1 MYLPLFMKFLIIW
14 RNVTKPDVPS
24 EQDLLVPS
32 LVEGDQVADV
42 PVTHIRLLRQHPCYK
57 HVVHSEDPLVT
68 VLEHLEELVPDQVTH
83 DVHHAPAV
91 GRKELIGPLIKG
103 NHLKRTNED
112 IIGVNFKIPICL
124 SSFLSS
130 A

>member
-1 MYLPLFMKFLIIW
+1 MKFLIIW

-32 LVEGDQVADV
+32 LVKGDQVADV
-42 PVTHIRLLRQHPCYK
+42 PVTHVRLLRQHSRYK

-68 VLEHLEELVPDQVTH
+68 VLENLEELVPDKVTH
-83 DVHHAPAV
+83 NVDHAPAV

-112 IIGVNFKIPICL
+112 IIGVDFKIPICL